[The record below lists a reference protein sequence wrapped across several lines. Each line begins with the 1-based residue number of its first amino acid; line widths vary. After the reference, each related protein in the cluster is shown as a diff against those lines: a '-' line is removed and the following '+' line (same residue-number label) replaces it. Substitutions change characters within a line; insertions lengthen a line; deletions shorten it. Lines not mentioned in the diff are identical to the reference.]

1 MNILIPSYEPDERLL
16 ILIEQLRAIGSAQI
30 VIVDDGSG
38 AAYSELFRTARELGC
53 TVITHIANRGKG
65 HALKSGFLYFRQ
77 KGTTDGI
84 VCADSDGQHLPHD
97 IMRIASSIQE
107 HNQHII
113 LGSRRFTGKVPMRS
127 RFGNAL
133 TRLVFSFTTGKRI
146 YDTQTGLRG
155 YSADMLNWLCRIPG
169 ERFEYEMNLLLEA
182 PAAGFSFHE
191 VPIDTI
197 YLNHNDSSHFRPII
211 DSARIYVPFLTFS
224 LSSILCA
231 VIDFLLLA
239 VIHFFSSS
247 LFFAV
252 LGARLTSS
260 VFNYTMNR
268 KFVFSKG
275 KKSKLHSSMPKY
287 FTLVFVILCLNY
299 GLMHVFNERIGI
311 PLLIAK
317 LMTEGTL
324 FLFSY
329 WVQRKYVY

>member
-1 MNILIPSYEPDERLL
+1 
-16 ILIEQLRAIGSAQI
+16 
-30 VIVDDGSG
+30 
-38 AAYSELFRTARELGC
+38 
-53 TVITHIANRGKG
+53 
-65 HALKSGFLYFRQ
+65 
-77 KGTTDGI
+77 
-84 VCADSDGQHLPHD
+84 
-97 IMRIASSIQE
+97 MRIASSIQE